1 MALMVFN
8 RQVIRSMSAYACKY
22 EKVNILVYAGMKKLY
37 ICFIAVI
44 MKTYSLMTNNRATED
59 LHP

>member
-22 EKVNILVYAGMKKLY
+22 EKVNILVYAGMKSY
-37 ICFIAVI
+37 IFV
-44 MKTYSLMTNNRATED
+44 S
-59 LHP
+59 